1 MNEINNNIE
10 DNINDIIKAFEYFDI
25 KKTGKIKIAELTKAL
40 STFGDVMTEE
50 EMFNIFR
57 EAGIKINTEEEI
69 EYIKFINFWI
79 GNDNELGDNVN
90 KNADDVEGSI
100 DLDNADNENDNFNN
114 DNDTDDA
121 K

>member
-1 MNEINNNIE
+1 MQYRRPKVQNKKQKKIIEKEEINNNDQKEMNEINNNIE
-10 DNINDIIKAFEYFDI
+10 YNINDIIKAFEYFDI
-25 KKTGKIKIAELTKAL
+25 KKTGKIKKAELTKAL

-79 GNDNELGDNVN
+79 GNDNE
-90 KNADDVEGSI
+90 
-100 DLDNADNENDNFNN
+100 
-114 DNDTDDA
+114 
-121 K
+121 